1 MKNELFDRGKNVEFT
16 GLEYRF
22 IEEFNKQPKVDL
34 KHFIEVLKKNINEK
48 ERWNLN
54 WIDVMTVEIY
64 KTKTGS
70 PKNISAENTRK
81 FKKSKKKSIKES

>member
-48 ERWNLN
+48 ER
-54 WIDVMTVEIY
+54 
-64 KTKTGS
+64 
-70 PKNISAENTRK
+70 
-81 FKKSKKKSIKES
+81 